1 MVPEIRRRGFVLG
14 ESSEDSETLGLSGET
29 LGVKKTVMADDARGG
44 RARVAVALAVVRIGG
59 EIAGPE
65 DVVLVEL
72 VAGAGAGAGSSSVIG
87 RRVGERTEEAVGGCG
102 LLMADS
108 GLSGYVHYGFGSGR
122 FDWLLFLSKK
132 RALIRLERGERERER
147 ERIDSVII

>member
-1 MVPEIRRRGFVLG
+1 MVPEIRRRSLVLG
-14 ESSEDSETLGLSGET
+14 ESGEDSETLWLSGET
-29 LGVKKTVMADDARGG
+29 LGGKEAVMAEDARGG
-44 RARVAVALAVVRIGG
+44 RARVAVALAVVVRIGG

-87 RRVGERTEEAVGGCG
+87 RRVGERAEEAVGGCG
-102 LLMADS
+102 LLVADS

-122 FDWLLFLSKK
+122 FDWSLFCFRKNVL
-132 RALIRLERGERERER
+132 
-147 ERIDSVII
+147 